1 MKFLGTN
8 HQSRKGL
15 AKTLLTPNMDSKG
28 PKVVHR
34 HLLDGDMLLINRQPS
49 LHKPSIMA
57 HKARILKGQ
66 KTFRLHYANCKAYNA
81 DFDGDEM
88 NAHFPQGELAR
99 AEASEIVNVA
109 NQYLVPRDGTPLS
122 GLIQDHV
129 VAGIRLSIRGRF
141 FNRLEYNH
149 LVYQALSFLKD
160 DIVLLPPAMLKPAEL
175 WSGKQIIS
183 TIIINLTPKGHAL
196 LNLNSTAKIGFNAW
210 PMSNVECPHSS
221 LETRKYMSESNVI
234 IRNGE
239 LLCGILDK
247 NHVGATH
254 FGLIHCFYELYGG
267 QSSTN
272 LLGAF
277 SKLCTHYQQ
286 KDGFTL
292 GVKDILVQSKADRKR
307 AAIAIETRSA
317 GIEAAKNALDIP
329 PEESIDEQQL
339 SRLLEAA
346 YKKNSNFRALIDRQY
361 KSALDKYNND
371 INRTCLPTGLLQL
384 FPKNNLQLMVQSGAK
399 GMHFSVIFILFDLI
413 R

>member
-1 MKFLGTN
+1 
-8 HQSRKGL
+8 
-15 AKTLLTPNMDSKG
+15 
-28 PKVVHR
+28 
-34 HLLDGDMLLINRQPS
+34 MLLINRQPS

-129 VAGIRLSIRGRF
+129 VAGVRLSIRGKF
-141 FNRLEYNH
+141 FDRLQYNH
-149 LVYQALSFLKD
+149 LVYQALGFLKD
-160 DIVLLPPAMLKPAEL
+160 DIILLPPAILKPQQL

-183 TIIINLTPKGHAL
+183 TIIINLTPKGCAF
-196 LNLNSTAKIGFNAW
+196 LNLNSSAKIGFNTW
-210 PMSNVECPHSS
+210 PQSHEKSSS
-221 LETRKYMSESNVI
+221 LSMSERKDMSESNVI
-234 IRNGE
+234 IRKGE

-254 FGLIHCFYELYGG
+254 YGLIHCFYELYGG

-272 LLGAF
+272 LLAAF
-277 SKLCTHYQQ
+277 SKLLTYYLQ

-292 GVKDILVQSKADRKR
+292 GVKDILVQTRADKKR
-307 AAIAIETRSA
+307 TQFAIETRSA
-317 GIEAAKNALDIP
+317 GVEAAKRALDIP
-329 PEESIDEQQL
+329 PEEQIDEQSL
-339 SRLLEAA
+339 SKLLDIA

-361 KSALDKYNND
+361 KLVLDKYNND
-371 INRTCLPTGLLQL
+371 INRVCLPTGLLQL

-399 GMHFSVIFILFDLI
+399 GMIGEFVEYISSLGRSVNVFLFDFRLNCEHHADFMSI
-413 R
+413 GTN